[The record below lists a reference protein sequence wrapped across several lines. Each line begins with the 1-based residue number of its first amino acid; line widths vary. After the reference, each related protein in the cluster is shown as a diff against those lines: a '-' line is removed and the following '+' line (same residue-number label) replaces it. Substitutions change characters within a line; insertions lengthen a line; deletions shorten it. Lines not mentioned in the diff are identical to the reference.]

1 MGLRYLYRSVDPK
14 ETNGFYSIVIL
25 MFVSFYMQI
34 LQQNNSKT
42 IENDKEVAFLK
53 KSKVWTARIKH

>member
-53 KSKVWTARIKH
+53 KSKV